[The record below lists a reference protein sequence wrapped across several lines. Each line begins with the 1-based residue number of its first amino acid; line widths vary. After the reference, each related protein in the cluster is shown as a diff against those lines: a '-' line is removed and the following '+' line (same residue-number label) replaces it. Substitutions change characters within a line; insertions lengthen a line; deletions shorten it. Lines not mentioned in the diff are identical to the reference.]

1 MRRLRNTSVEM
12 GGEIQRQHLDR
23 FMLKLK
29 NLGHS
34 VQYRKQIL
42 DSAIKGFDKMLEED
56 KNGTKPLFRNR
67 QWNEKERLEIKK
79 NNKVNWFNRGKGY
92 DKSKIVYKSVL
103 FVPPTPNGELAKQ
116 LKEREEELNKNS
128 SERIIEKVE

>member
-1 MRRLRNTSVEM
+1 MANAAMSAKAIRTILTQECMRRLRNTSVEM

-29 NLGHS
+29 NSVHS

-67 QWNEKERLEIKK
+67 QWNEKERLEMKK
-79 NNKVNWFNRGKGY
+79 NNKHTLNVSQSSFLNICLMVANQF
-92 DKSKIVYKSVL
+92 
-103 FVPPTPNGELAKQ
+103 PPLSFFQ
-116 LKEREEELNKNS
+116 
-128 SERIIEKVE
+128 